1 MKKNIT
7 LRHFTI
13 FICVC
18 EENNMTHAARRLH
31 MTQPSVSQV
40 IQEIE
45 GLYGTRLFERLGRSL
60 HITSAGK
67 RLLQYAYQIVSLT
80 NQIEATMTSFQTTI
94 PLRIGASVSIG
105 EFCLI
110 EYLHFLHTYRKQAP
124 IFSEIHNTTELESML
139 LCDKL
144 DFALL
149 EGAIRSEYIITLPFM
164 EDELIIAVPPQHPLV
179 KKGRIQLSDLR
190 NFPMFL
196 REEGSGTR
204 NLFTHIME
212 EHHIPFQICGVYNNT
227 ESLKK
232 AVLAG
237 LGGTVLSRHLVR
249 KEWENGELGILY
261 IENDLF
267 HRHFKIAYHKDKFL
281 FPALQDALTICR
293 DYTRWFPGTFFTA
306 RS

>member
-1 MKKNIT
+1 
-7 LRHFTI
+7 
-13 FICVC
+13 
-18 EENNMTHAARRLH
+18 
-31 MTQPSVSQV
+31 
-40 IQEIE
+40 
-45 GLYGTRLFERLGRSL
+45 
-60 HITSAGK
+60 
-67 RLLQYAYQIVSLT
+67 
-80 NQIEATMTSFQTTI
+80 
-94 PLRIGASVSIG
+94 
-105 EFCLI
+105 
-110 EYLHFLHTYRKQAP
+110 
-124 IFSEIHNTTELESML
+124 
-139 LCDKL
+139 
-144 DFALL
+144 
-149 EGAIRSEYIITLPFM
+149 
-164 EDELIIAVPPQHPLV
+164 
-179 KKGRIQLSDLR
+179 
-190 NFPMFL
+190 
-196 REEGSGTR
+196 
-204 NLFTHIME
+204 ME